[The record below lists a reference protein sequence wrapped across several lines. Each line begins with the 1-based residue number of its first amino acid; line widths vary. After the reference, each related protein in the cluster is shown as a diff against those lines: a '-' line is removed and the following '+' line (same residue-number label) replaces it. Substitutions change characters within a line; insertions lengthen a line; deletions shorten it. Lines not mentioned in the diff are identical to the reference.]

1 MKPRLAPILVSLPL
15 AAAVLACSAGAP
27 VTTSPGAKGAPTL
40 PTPAV
45 PSAAAPASAA
55 PVAATPSSAPIAAA
69 SPAPTAPPD
78 EGNVDGPATPDLSIV
93 PAGAQAIRVT
103 LVDTAAKAWRVIVA
117 GTGSRAGDRW
127 TLEVETGDVA
137 PAITTVDTKAG
148 VDGDPQEQAALET
161 GDAAG
166 RVCSAVLPVCV
177 TVRSVQL
184 PADSNGTL
192 VLELVRTDA
201 SAALAVTAATAGWL
215 GEPFNLGPWT
225 TTEAFPWEA

>member
-15 AAAVLACSAGAP
+15 TAALLACSAGAP

-40 PTPAV
+40 PA
-45 PSAAAPASAA
+45 AAAPASAA

-69 SPAPTAPPD
+69 SPAPAASPD

-93 PAGAQAIRVT
+93 PVGAEAIRVT
-103 LVDTAAKAWRVIVA
+103 LADTAAKAWRIIVA

-137 PAITTVDTKAG
+137 PAITTVDTRAG
-148 VDGDPQEQAALET
+148 VDGDPQEQVALEM
-161 GDAAG
+161 GDTAG
-166 RVCSAVLPVCV
+166 RLCSAVVPVCV
-177 TVRSVQL
+177 AARSLQL
-184 PADSNGTL
+184 PAGGNGTL
-192 VLELVRTDA
+192 VLELARTDA
-201 SAALAVTAATAGWL
+201 SAPLAVTAATAPWI